1 MNIKPTSGPYNTSPF
16 DSWSDPFGGR
26 YDPALSHDYTI
37 RGKMYTAKFNERVSA
52 GFAMTSVDAQSN
64 NDFARHINYIKRV
77 LAEELAANI
86 MHSGAISYTKMQDP
100 TSLDTIYLAR
110 CFLVPNE
117 DVQLLRTLHSK

>member
-1 MNIKPTSGPYNTSPF
+1 
-16 DSWSDPFGGR
+16 
-26 YDPALSHDYTI
+26 
-37 RGKMYTAKFNERVSA
+37 MYTAKFNERVSA

-64 NDFARHINYIKRV
+64 NDIGHYINYIKRV

>member
-1 MNIKPTSGPYNTSPF
+1 MNIKPTYGPYNTSPF
-16 DSWSDPFGGR
+16 DSWSDPVLT
-26 YDPALSHDYTI
+26 YDYTI
-37 RGKMYTAKFNERVSA
+37 RGKMYVAKFREIAST
-52 GFAMTSVDAQSN
+52 GFAMTAVDAQSHK
-64 NDFARHINYIKRV
+64 DYIKRV
-77 LAEELAANI
+77 LAQELASGI